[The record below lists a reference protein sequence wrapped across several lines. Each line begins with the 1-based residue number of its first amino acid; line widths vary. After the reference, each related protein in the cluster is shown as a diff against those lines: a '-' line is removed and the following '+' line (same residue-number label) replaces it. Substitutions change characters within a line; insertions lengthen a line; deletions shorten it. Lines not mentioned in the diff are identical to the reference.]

1 VCRRSGAAAAA
12 KYASE
17 TADQTAAASVLKPSG
32 ARRSVTGSSF
42 MAVRKTIAD
51 SVQAQVM
58 GELRGEPLLYQGLD
72 TLTRTIT
79 VAAGGAGASMGLE
92 GIIYEKLSGKVA
104 DGIGDAVKIRS

>member
-1 VCRRSGAAAAA
+1 MNDREEGVLIGLGISAALLFGGWLALRANWRS
-12 KYASE
+12 
-17 TADQTAAASVLKPSG
+17 
-32 ARRSVTGSSF
+32 
-42 MAVRKTIAD
+42 VRKTIAD